1 MRILLVE
8 DDDRI
13 AKPLV
18 EGLKNERHVVEIAKN
33 GLEGWEYAQG
43 AEFDLILLDL
53 MLPKLDGIELCK
65 RLRTAKSTALILML
79 TAKDTIDDKVIGL
92 DAGADDYL
100 VKPFK
105 LKELAARVRAL
116 SRRSYEL
123 KPQIFSYEELQLNP
137 STGAVTYQDNSLSLT
152 PKEYLI
158 LEYFLRHPQQILTR
172 SAILDQLWEFDNS
185 SGEGTIKTHIT
196 NLRQKLK
203 AAGSKDNLIE
213 TVYGIGYRLGS
224 LGSRK

>member
-1 MRILLVE
+1 
-8 DDDRI
+8 
-13 AKPLV
+13 
-18 EGLKNERHVVEIAKN
+18 
-33 GLEGWEYAQG
+33 
-43 AEFDLILLDL
+43 
-53 MLPKLDGIELCK
+53 
-65 RLRTAKSTALILML
+65 ML
-79 TAKDTIDDKVIGL
+79 TAKDTTDDKVIGL

-123 KPQIFSYEELQLNP
+123 KPQILSYEELQLNP
-137 STGAVTYQDNSLSLT
+137 STGEVIYDGNLLALT

-158 LEYFLRHPQQILTR
+158 LEYFLRHPKQILTR
-172 SAILDQLWEFDNS
+172 TAILDKLWEFDNS

-196 NLRQKLK
+196 NLRSKLK
-203 AAGSKDNLIE
+203 AAGSANNLIE

-224 LGSRK
+224 LEN

>member
-1 MRILLVE
+1 MRILIVE

-13 AKPLV
+13 AKPLA
-18 EGLKNERHVVEIAKN
+18 EGLKNEHHVVEIAAD
-33 GLEGWEYAQG
+33 GMEGWEYAQG

-65 RLRTAKSTALILML
+65 RLRQAKSKALILML
-79 TAKDTIDDKVIGL
+79 TARDTTDDKVIGL

-105 LKELAARVRAL
+105 LKELAARIRAL

-123 KPQIFSYEELQLNP
+123 KPQVLSYAELRLNP
-137 STGAVTYQDNSLSLT
+137 STGEVSYKGNLLSLT

-158 LEYFLRHPQQILTR
+158 LEYFLRHPRQIVTR
-172 SAILDQLWEFDNS
+172 SAILDRLWEFDNS

-203 AAGSKDNLIE
+203 TAGSEENLIE

-224 LGSRK
+224 LKN